1 MRVSAREL
9 LLRRALPSMAAVLSL
24 LMLASCANCYSRD
37 EVGEALLVALLI
49 ALVVLEAC
57 YNSGSG
63 S

>member
-1 MRVSAREL
+1 MV
-9 LLRRALPSMAAVLSL
+9 AVLSL
-24 LMLASCANCYSRD
+24 LMLASCASCYSRD

-63 S
+63 T